1 MSAIVTP
8 ATTQL
13 PTARLL
19 RAYLMES
26 RMALVAA
33 LRAPDFAIP
42 FLAVPMAIY
51 LLFGVVIT
59 GGTAAANGPYG
70 AGLANYLFSGLCAL
84 AVMMPGIFGGVNL
97 AAERQGRLLT
107 LKRALPTPPGA
118 VIVSK
123 LIMPV
128 GVGALAGALVAV
140 LAIHFGSLT
149 ISVGQVVV
157 IWLTLVVGSLAFAAL
172 GLLVGSLASAAAAP
186 AWGLV
191 VFLPQ
196 VWLSGS
202 LIPLPE
208 WLERWVIIWP
218 MFHLNQLALGAAG
231 VDQFRFIPTSMA
243 AAVLLGIGVIC
254 GGIAVRRLARVG

>member
-1 MSAIVTP
+1 MSPVRTP
-8 ATTQL
+8 AATQL
-13 PTARLL
+13 SAPRLV

-26 RMALVAA
+26 RMALLAA

-51 LLFGVVIT
+51 VLFGVVIS
-59 GGTAAANGPYG
+59 GGASANSPYG
-70 AGLANYLFSGLCAL
+70 AGLADYMFSGMCAL
-84 AVMMPGIFGGVNL
+84 AVMMPGIFGGANL
-97 AAERQGRLLT
+97 AIERQGRLLT

-118 VIVSK
+118 VVIAK
-123 LIMPV
+123 LVMAV
-128 GVGALAGALVAV
+128 GVAALAAGLVAV
-140 LAIHFGSLT
+140 LAICFGNLT
-149 ISVGQVVV
+149 ISAGQVVV

-172 GLLVGSLASAAAAP
+172 GLLVGSMASAGSAP

-202 LIPLPE
+202 LIPLPGF
-208 WLERWVIIWP
+208 LERWVIIWP

-231 VDQFRFIPTSMA
+231 VDQFRFIPTAMA
-243 AAVLLGIGVIC
+243 AATLLGFSVIC

>member
-1 MSAIVTP
+1 MSRVSNP
-8 ATTQL
+8 ATIQL
-13 PTARLL
+13 PAARLV

-26 RMALVAA
+26 RMALIAA

-51 LLFGVVIT
+51 VLFGVVMA
-59 GGTAAANGPYG
+59 GGAAAESPYG
-70 AGLANYLFSGLCAL
+70 DGLANYVFSGMCAL

-97 AAERQGRLLT
+97 AVERQGRLLT

-118 VIVSK
+118 VIISK
-123 LIMPV
+123 LVMAV
-128 GVGALAGALVAV
+128 GVGALAGGLVAV
-140 LAIHFGSLT
+140 LAICFGNLT
-149 ISVGQVVV
+149 ISVGQIVV
-157 IWLTLVVGSLAFAAL
+157 IWLTLVFGSLAFAAL

-202 LIPLPE
+202 LIPLPDS
-208 WLERWVIIWP
+208 LERWVIVWP
-218 MFHLNQLALGAAG
+218 MFHLNQFALGVAG
-231 VDQFRFIPTSMA
+231 VDQFRFIPTTMA
-243 AAVLLGIGVIC
+243 AATLLGFGVIC
-254 GGIAVRRLARVG
+254 GGIAVRRLARMG